1 MGLFGNRE
9 EKKRAKERRKKNE
22 LWKKKLAE
30 SLTYTDCAATLDQC
44 EQKFKISIR
53 MERTRYVERQKQGL
67 STNRQQERIRNA
79 ARGLRIVQEAKAEL
93 EDSRLDGNLAETIN
107 MTCLAMKQMQ
117 RISDHTAT
125 ISLAFNK
132 RAQKLFGS
140 REEYENELNEM
151 ELPTHIEKDIDQRF
165 VDDLIAGKSY
175 EEALHEKLSG
185 RPLPTGGDNAE
196 DLYQAIDSL
205 PDDGNNVGGMNDEDE
220 VAANDILSSGIH

>member
-9 EKKRAKERRKKNE
+9 EKKRAKERKKKNE

-30 SLTYTDCAATLDQC
+30 SLSYTDCAATLDQC

-53 MERTRYVERQKQGL
+53 MERARYQERQKEGL
-67 STNRQQERIRNA
+67 PTNRQQERIRNA
-79 ARGLRIVQEAKAEL
+79 ARGLRVVQEAKAEL

-117 RISDHTAT
+117 RISDNTAS
-125 ISLAFNK
+125 ISFAFNK

-151 ELPTHIEKDIDQRF
+151 ELPKHVEQDIDQRF

-175 EEALHEKLSG
+175 EEALHDKLSG
-185 RPLPTGGDNAE
+185 RPLPSGGEHAE
-196 DLYQAIDSL
+196 DLYKAVDML
-205 PDDGNNVGGMNDEDE
+205 PDDGSSTAGMNDEDE
-220 VAANDILSSGIH
+220 AAANDILSGGIR